1 MRAAVASR
9 TYLHADARR
18 EQILRDARRLYARR
32 PYAVVTTADIAEATG
47 VSWGLVAHYFGDK
60 RGLYLAVLYSIAEPT
75 ETAPI
80 SGATLQQRLQNLVD
94 FALSVLER
102 NQESWMAVISGG
114 YASGD
119 AEIAMVIE
127 TGRERAAG
135 MVIAALG
142 SDVPA
147 PNPDKLRAAAR
158 CIVGLAESAAAE
170 WLHRQRL
177 TRDEV
182 RALLIDS
189 FTAMAV
195 VIRAP

>member
-1 MRAAVASR
+1 MRAVAASR

-147 PNPDKLRAAAR
+147 HPDKLRAAAR

-189 FTAMAV
+189 FTAMAA
-195 VIRAP
+195 VIRAS